1 MRSDM
6 GTGAGS
12 SILNNR
18 PNQEEGKVKPVSK
31 IENIEK
37 LKRDTEQS
45 NSSKQQGRKGDP
57 TFVDRMKVKI
67 EAKEQAKNQQEKAK
81 REETKEPIKKQ
92 IDVMNDFELE
102 KTKAMNS
109 SIWRMLH
116 PEESQKKETDSEKSK
131 DEGR

>member
-18 PNQEEGKVKPVSK
+18 TNQEEGKVKPVSK

-67 EAKEQAKNQQEKAK
+67 EAKEKAQKDKAEKG
-81 REETKEPIKKQ
+81 KEPIEKQ
-92 IDVMNDFELE
+92 TDIMNDFEFG

-116 PEESQKKETDSEKSK
+116 PEESQKKEDSKKSK
-131 DEGR
+131 DEDREM